1 MDIQE
6 SSEQEFSYD
15 ETFLDEL
22 TCEEIL
28 DRYQKSLKSN
38 SIKLVLSH
46 FNDFMLL
53 NGDQIVIES
62 LNSNSKT
69 KKISQIRKEFISFM
83 KDKKFNQRTFLS
95 IYKSQRFQKHFQY
108 YLSYY
113 SSDIIYQRSQKEA
126 LNNAVVIHFFRRC
139 FSIPKL
145 INSMKLYK
153 KNKDK

>member
-6 SSEQEFSYD
+6 SSEQEFSID
-15 ETFLDEL
+15 ETFLDGL
-22 TCEEIL
+22 TCEEISE
-28 DRYQKSLKSN
+28 RYQKSLKSN

-46 FNDFMLL
+46 FSDFMLQD
-53 NGDQIVIES
+53 GDQIVIES
-62 LNSNSKT
+62 LNNNSKT

-113 SSDIIYQRSQKEA
+113 SSDIIYQKSQKEA
-126 LNNAVVIHFFRRC
+126 LSNAVVIHFFRRC

-145 INSMKLYK
+145 INSIKLYK

>member
-1 MDIQE
+1 MDMQE
-6 SSEQEFSYD
+6 SSEQEFYND
-15 ETFLDEL
+15 ETLLEAL

-28 DRYQKSLKSN
+28 DKYQKSLKSN
-38 SIKLVLSH
+38 SIKLILSH
-46 FNDFMLL
+46 FNDFMLQD
-53 NGDQIVIES
+53 GDQIVIES
-62 LNSNSKT
+62 LNSDSKT

-95 IYKSQRFQKHFQY
+95 IFKSQRFQKHFQY

-113 SSDIIYQRSQKEA
+113 SSDIIYQKNQKDA
-126 LNNAVVIHFFRRC
+126 FSNAVVIHFFKRC